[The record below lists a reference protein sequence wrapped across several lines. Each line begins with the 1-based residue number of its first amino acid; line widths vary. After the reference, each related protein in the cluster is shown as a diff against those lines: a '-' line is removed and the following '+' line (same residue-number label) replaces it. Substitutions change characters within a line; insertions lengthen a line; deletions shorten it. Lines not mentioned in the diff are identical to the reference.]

1 MTKQQR
7 SQKAPTDNTNAAG
20 YSDPTAYQAIRSI
33 STTKDVDKKAT
44 ILAGIIKTIAE
55 LAGFRFQERF
65 ILRHLKTGK
74 IYK

>member
-7 SQKAPTDNTNAAG
+7 TQKGIADTTNAAG

-33 STTKDVDKKAT
+33 STTKNIDKKAT
-44 ILAGIIKTIAE
+44 ILAGIIKTIVE

-74 IYK
+74 VYK